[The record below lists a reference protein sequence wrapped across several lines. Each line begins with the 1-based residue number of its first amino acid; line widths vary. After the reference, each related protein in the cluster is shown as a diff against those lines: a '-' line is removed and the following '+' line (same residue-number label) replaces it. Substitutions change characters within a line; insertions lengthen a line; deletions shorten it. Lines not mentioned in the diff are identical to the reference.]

1 LILTLIGLVRATN
14 PAMLR
19 QTSDG
24 FTVDFESL
32 QGKTELTDDERI
44 LNKLRIAFE
53 SPVAPGDSGHTLE
66 LAAAEGERLA
76 VTLER
81 LEKLQSWPAD
91 VLTLSRGLRARLTP

>member
-1 LILTLIGLVRATN
+1 
-14 PAMLR
+14 MLR

-32 QGKTELTDDERI
+32 QGKTVFTDDERI

-53 SPVAPGDSGHTLE
+53 SPATPGDSVHTLE
-66 LAAAEGERLA
+66 LEAAEGKRLA
-76 VTLER
+76 VMLES

-91 VLTLSRGLRARLTP
+91 VLTLSQNLRTRLSA